1 MPERQVDNLGKVL
14 TSAEHLLNLINTILD
29 IAKIEAGRMDVI
41 PSKFDPEKLVE
52 MCVNTTRPLL
62 KPEVEV
68 ELIAAPDLPQ
78 ANTDQDKV
86 RQIILNLLS
95 NAAKFTRQGQ
105 IIVRLNKNATCLLI
119 EVEDTGIGI
128 TPEQLNRIFEEFQ
141 QADSSTTREYGG
153 TGLGLSISKH
163 LAQLLGGSLTAA
175 GTPEQGSTFSLE
187 IPFTYT

>member
-1 MPERQVDNLGKVL
+1 
-14 TSAEHLLNLINTILD
+14 
-29 IAKIEAGRMDVI
+29 
-41 PSKFDPEKLVE
+41 